1 MSMRFR
7 PGVVVRSAVAG
18 AIPLRWFGAVIR
30 RVYPRLDA
38 ELARAEEFVP
48 RGGTAVDV
56 GVWYGPWTARLRRL
70 GCDVVSIE
78 ANPRLAAMLGR
89 TFPDVRVIAAGASDS
104 SGTARLWIPGGGRG
118 AEATASLVHGE
129 GEGAPVDIPII
140 TIDELDLKDVRFVKV
155 DVEGHELAALRG
167 AARTVHRD
175 RPVLLVELET
185 RHQDIGLV
193 VDQLAEWGYTG
204 SVLTGGTWVPLEGFD
219 LAAHQAAAVGE
230 VERSFISRLIRPG
243 GEYVNM
249 VLFRPTAS

>member
-7 PGVVVRSAVAG
+7 PGVAVRSAVAG
-18 AIPLRWFGAVIR
+18 AIPLRWFGAAIR

-38 ELARAEEFVP
+38 ELARAEEFAP

-56 GVWYGPWTARLRRL
+56 GVWYGPWTAKLRRL

-89 TFPDVRVIAAGASDS
+89 TFPDVRVIAAGASDR

-129 GEGAPVDIPII
+129 GKGVPVDVPTV
-140 TIDELDLKDVRFVKV
+140 TIDELDLRDVRFIKV

-167 AARTVHRD
+167 AERTVRRD

-185 RHQDIGLV
+185 RHQDIELV

-204 SVLTGGTWVPLEGFD
+204 SVLTGGTWVPLDGFD
-219 LAAHQAAAVGE
+219 LAAHQKAAVGE
-230 VERSFISRLIRPG
+230 VERSFVSRLLRPG

-249 VLFRPTAS
+249 VLFRPATR